1 MYLHLLGQSQHE
13 VLLTDVEPQGGLEA
27 IPIVVSKE
35 QVHGGEP
42 GTGGHHPWQGEGG
55 EHLHPQSHV
64 QVREYGA
71 EGDKV
76 RRGPGEEGGDGGEG
90 ELLILA
96 GRSGMG
102 WVICQKHHVTFHMS
116 TITYPLGCTPI
127 SLKGLDL
134 HEAGRKIPLVP

>member
-55 EHLHPQSHV
+55 STSILNLTCRSENTAPRVTKSAVVL
-64 QVREYGA
+64 
-71 EGDKV
+71 V
-76 RRGPGEEGGDGGEG
+76 RREAMEVRASFSYSLAVLGWGGSFVKS
-90 ELLILA
+90 IM
-96 GRSGMG
+96 SHFT
-102 WVICQKHHVTFHMS
+102 CQLS
-116 TITYPLGCTPI
+116 PI
-127 SLKGLDL
+127 
-134 HEAGRKIPLVP
+134 R